1 MQQCGFCSMI
11 SGLLRRAMC
20 VGSQRGSSDSY
31 YRELGDQDTLS
42 VLFQKIEDKSS
53 DFSDDAE
60 EETSMCNGRREEA
73 SPASSRGHA
82 AGHIET
88 QIDVIIEPVK
98 IPEEKFPELENM
110 KPRNLS
116 ASRFL
121 TMQRRRKRRLL
132 TRTLN
137 KEHALL
143 DDLSAGQVQC
153 ILNQSVH
160 WHFNAFTLENV
171 SGGRCLPVLC
181 IHLFQ
186 LYGLLSHFKLDAAKA
201 WKLFTLIEEGYI
213 STNPYHNSIHAA
225 DVTQAM
231 HCFLQQKQIRDHLTP
246 LEIMASLLAAI
257 AHDMDHPGVN
267 QPFLIATS
275 NHLAALYRN
284 TSVLENH
291 HWRSAM
297 SCLIESGILDQMPS
311 GRTTLEN
318 QISSLI
324 LATDI
329 TRQQEYLSR
338 FKRHL
343 DTNTLDMKNSE
354 HRQLVLQIALK
365 CADISNPCRPW
376 EISKKWSLKV
386 CEEFFRQG
394 DYERQLNLPVTALC
408 DRHNTSIPKIQTG
421 FFKFV
426 VTPLISEW
434 HRFLHNDLSTQ
445 MLNNLVYNQHKWE
458 AMIHDEVNEET
469 RTEISDADM
478 VEDDIET
485 LSGTNMSDSSELL
498 LPPRRSSQPS
508 KQNSFKEQLRR
519 FSVPLNV
526 FQDSKFKNKARASS
540 LAEPRT
546 RGHGSRTSS
555 EHSIHSQLSARAQGE
570 SAAEPAEKVLSSENL
585 LPESTIASI
594 TTPVQATLL
603 NTVIKD
609 GSWKLVRQQTFPPLE
624 TKSRE
629 HSLATRPMF
638 TSNED
643 AINLSRFRPDFLRLD
658 SGPGKKDPK
667 FSNLYV
673 RDTEKTETDD
683 ACRSNVE
690 TATPPQ
696 NLEKENKEPKPSRKE
711 SSTVGSQLRDNLTSM
726 PLGLD
731 SDPLLRR
738 RKSMPTDVLAFSES
752 LSPKEKKM
760 REVPTALPQ
769 FLRRTMS
776 GKEAWTRRRGSAPS
790 PVAPSELR
798 GLAALGSMRH
808 SVNGGRR
815 KPSPIVTCQQWLA
828 KATYS
833 VQERTLQ
840 QFPRRSS
847 LPVEVMTGI
856 SSH

>member
-11 SGLLRRAMC
+11 SGFLRRAMC

-31 YRELGDQDTLS
+31 YRELGDQDTL
-42 VLFQKIEDKSS
+42 KIEDRSS

-88 QIDVIIEPVK
+88 QIDVIIEPVR
-98 IPEEKFPELENM
+98 IPAEKFPELENM

-121 TMQRRRKRRLL
+121 TLQRRRKRRLL
-132 TRTLN
+132 TRSL
-137 KEHALL
+137 KREHGLL
-143 DDLSAGQVQC
+143 EDVSVGSIQC
-153 ILNQSVH
+153 ILNQSVK

-186 LYGLLSHFKLDAAKA
+186 LYGLLSYFKLDPAKA
-201 WKLFTLIEEGYI
+201 WKLFTLIEEGYVN
-213 STNPYHNSIHAA
+213 TNPYHNSIHAA

-275 NHLAALYRN
+275 NHLAALYKN

-297 SCLIESGILDQMPS
+297 SCLIESGILDQMS
-311 GRTTLEN
+311 TGRTALEN
-318 QISSLI
+318 QISALI

-343 DTNTLDMKNSE
+343 DTNTLDMTNSE

-376 EISKKWSLKV
+376 EISRKWSLKV

-394 DYERQLNLPVTALC
+394 DYERRLNLPVTALC
-408 DRHNTSIPKIQTG
+408 DRHTTSIPKIQTG
-421 FFKFV
+421 FFQFV

-445 MLNNLVYNQHKWE
+445 MLNNLIYNQHKWE
-458 AMIHDEVNEET
+458 TMVANEANEET

-478 VEDDIET
+478 VEDDIDT
-485 LSGTNMSDSSELL
+485 LSETNMSSSSELL
-498 LPPRRSSQPS
+498 LPPRRRSQPS

-526 FQDSKFKNKARASS
+526 FQDAKFKTKARASS

-546 RGHGSRTSS
+546 RFHGSRTSS
-555 EHSIHSQLSARAQGE
+555 EQSIHSQLSIRGHCEHAP
-570 SAAEPAEKVLSSENL
+570 EPEEKVLSSENL
-585 LPESTIASI
+585 LPDSTIASI
-594 TTPVQATLL
+594 TTPVQASRL
-603 NTVIKD
+603 NTVIKEG
-609 GSWKLVRQQTFPPLE
+609 GSWKLVRQQTFPPLDS
-624 TKSRE
+624 KPRD

-643 AINLSRFRPDFLRLD
+643 AINLSKLRPDFLRLD
-658 SGPGKKDPK
+658 SGAGKKDPK

-673 RDTEKTETDD
+673 RDIEKTDSDD

-690 TATPPQ
+690 TAQPAV
-696 NLEKENKEPKPSRKE
+696 NLEKENKEPKSSRKE

-726 PLGLD
+726 PLALET

-752 LSPKEKKM
+752 LTPKEKKM
-760 REVPTALPQ
+760 REVPTGLPQ

-776 GKEAWTRRRGSAPS
+776 GKDAWSRRRGSAPS

-798 GLAALGSMRH
+798 GLAALGSLRH